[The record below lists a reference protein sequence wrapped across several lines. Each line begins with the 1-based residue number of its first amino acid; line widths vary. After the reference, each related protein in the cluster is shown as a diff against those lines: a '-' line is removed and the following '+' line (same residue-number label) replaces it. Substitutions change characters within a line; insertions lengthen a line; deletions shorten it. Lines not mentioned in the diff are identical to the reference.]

1 MIVYGLPHCSTTK
14 KAVLMLEEKNVS
26 VQLIDYRE
34 HPIPRDELADLITK
48 AGLPIQKWF
57 NTSGQAYREQKEELT
72 TLPLEQVI
80 DRLAANP
87 MLLKRPIVVSGNAV
101 IVGIPKSGY

>member
-14 KAVLMLEEKNVS
+14 KALELLAEKNPS
-26 VQLIDYRE
+26 LQLVDYRE

-57 NTSGQAYREQKEELT
+57 NTSGQAYREQKEDLN
-72 TLPLEQVI
+72 TLPLEYVI
-80 DRLAANP
+80 DRLAASP
-87 MLLKRPIVVSGNAV
+87 MLLKRPIVVSGDSV